1 MVLKIIY
8 GSIIEIFDS
17 NLSRAAYACMC
28 PTTTAQLEAG
38 DYFLQIQPSG
48 QTGTFTFT
56 STFLKPE
63 CGAPSPDYTAG
74 FNAGEAAGGG
84 FFVIPIQVPAN

>member
-1 MVLKIIY
+1 
-8 GSIIEIFDS
+8 
-17 NLSRAAYACMC
+17 MC

-48 QTGTFTFT
+48 QTGTVTFI

-74 FNAGEAAGGG
+74 FNAGEAAGEAAGGG
-84 FFVIPIQVPAN
+84 FYVIPIPVPAN

>member
-1 MVLKIIY
+1 
-8 GSIIEIFDS
+8 
-17 NLSRAAYACMC
+17 MC